1 MTEDGK
7 ERIIRIEG
15 KIESMEEK
23 LTRIDNEAEQ
33 ISDIKST
40 VENISTKLDERTEN
54 TNDKF
59 KGHSSRLS
67 RLGLKFWI
75 LVLAVLGGKILF

>member
-1 MTEDGK
+1 MSEEK
-7 ERIIRIEG
+7 IARIET
-15 KIESMEEK
+15 KIENMEEK

-40 VENISTKLDERTEN
+40 VENISTKLDERTES
-54 TNDKF
+54 TNDKL
-59 KGHSSRLS
+59 KGHGSRLA

-75 LVLAVLGGKILF
+75 LVLAVLGGKIFL